1 MGYELP
7 AGGPTRRSRRAR
19 ALLSLTAAGL
29 SVCCVGA
36 AGLGVWNF
44 QHVYRATGP
53 ARAAADAFLRDVT
66 SGDATG
72 AYELLCADTR
82 ERYSR
87 DEFARQLAVPSVIV
101 EYAIDDVSVATD
113 RGRLRGTATVRLTRR
128 SGVVD
133 RREVPLVHHGD
144 GWRVCGDP
152 F

>member
-1 MGYELP
+1 MALTAILGAGVMGE
-7 AGGPTRRSRRAR
+7 T
-19 ALLSLTAAGL
+19 LLSGLIRAGRRVDDL
-29 SVCCVGA
+29 LVGA